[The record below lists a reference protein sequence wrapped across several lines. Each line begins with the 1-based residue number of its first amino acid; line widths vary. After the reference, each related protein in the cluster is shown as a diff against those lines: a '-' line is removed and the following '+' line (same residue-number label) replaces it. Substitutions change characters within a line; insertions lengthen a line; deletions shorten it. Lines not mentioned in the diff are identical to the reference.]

1 MRLEFARDVGKRHGE
16 LSIEGGTN
24 SVLETTAS
32 AIRVVDRLDGK
43 TTLARLGA
51 DRDGV
56 ELCRD
61 LLELG
66 ALRSRA
72 ERASRTM

>member
-1 MRLEFARDVGKRHGE
+1 MPLEFTRDVGKRRGE
-16 LSIEGGTN
+16 LSLEGGTN

-32 AIRVVDRLDGK
+32 AVRVVDGLDGR

-51 DRDGV
+51 DRDAV

-66 ALRSRA
+66 ALRFAR
-72 ERASRTM
+72 

>member
-1 MRLEFARDVGKRHGE
+1 M
-16 LSIEGGTN
+16 SIEGGTN

-51 DRDGV
+51 DRDAV

-66 ALRSRA
+66 ALRFAR
-72 ERASRTM
+72 